1 MTNSEPDTST
11 SDAATLKEELRLAVV
26 IYGGASLAVYMHGV
40 TKELLKLVRA
50 SKVLHEMG
58 LERAQSI
65 NYGDSVDRREFDT
78 EAIYFDLLK
87 AINRKKQFRV
97 VIDVIAGASA
107 GAINGVM
114 LAKAVVDDALLDS
127 QTALWLGKADVDHL
141 GREVSVWDSWYL
153 YPIVKV
159 LSYLL
164 PKEIKSNPE
173 TRQKIARLLRSSW
186 FTPPFSGSRLC
197 HHFLDALKTM
207 RRSRREG
214 STLLPR
220 GLRLDVYAS
229 ITDLVGYP
237 RTVQLHEELVARER
251 EHGAF
256 CRLTHIETEIGRQS
270 SDFVDDNDP
279 ALVWAARA
287 SSCYAGIFPPFQHRE
302 LCEVLDERDMT
313 WEGERTFLTQSI
325 YGRDGTPA
333 VRLFDP
339 RERLFVDGGIVNNK
353 PFTAALDALN
363 HRSADRRVDRCIV
376 YIEPDPSF
384 EATDDPDKSL
394 GYLGTIGAALSTI
407 PRNQPIL
414 DELNALVDQ
423 DARVQTNRRIVD
435 TSHDYIRHLVAELMS
450 AHLDQPLSADLLRR
464 LRGSVVER
472 AAEELGLAFRAY
484 VQRRVW
490 RLRDALVDEWSLLA
504 EDRGRG
510 AVRRAMTT
518 SVGQW
523 WQPRTGSE
531 LTLADL
537 QRDFLNRFDVTYRTR
552 RMQFVIRRLNQTEG
566 LATTDSRSEDA
577 IEEFKRAT
585 YGFLA
590 RFYERRRAETVDVEL
605 VAKLAE
611 AAKQVPL
618 AHEGALELLEQ
629 LALSLAL
636 EGLDRDFD
644 EAFVTFCS
652 ELPDMSIRQKLVADY
667 VGFLFYDVLLMTP
680 GTETG
685 GPDPLTR
692 IRIERVSPADANT
705 LHAAFKGLRG
715 RELMGFVGFFNRGY
729 REHDYLWGRLDG
741 ADRIVDLLLNAAEG
755 AIDNPGHYRQRLFEA
770 ILKTERSQLYRC
782 DQELKDIARAVDEL
796 SD

>member
-1 MTNSEPDTST
+1 MSSGEPE
-11 SDAATLKEELRLAVV
+11 AFRLKEELRLAVV

-50 SKVLHEMG
+50 SKALHEIG
-58 LERAQSI
+58 LERAERIS
-65 NYGDSVDRREFDT
+65 YGEIVDQRPFDT
-78 EAIYFDLLK
+78 EAVYFDLLK
-87 AINRKKQFRV
+87 AINRKKRFRV

-107 GAINGVM
+107 GAINGIM
-114 LAKAVVDDALLDS
+114 LGKAVVDDSLLDS
-127 QTALWLGKADVDHL
+127 QTALWLGKADIEHL
-141 GREVSVWDSWYL
+141 GKQVSMWDKWYL
-153 YPIVKV
+153 YPFLKG

-164 PKEIKSNPE
+164 PREIGSNLE
-173 TRQKIARLLRSSW
+173 TRQKIARLFRSSW

-197 HHFLDALKTM
+197 HHFLDALETM
-207 RRSRREG
+207 KRSRRAG
-214 STLLPR
+214 STLLPQ

-229 ITDLVGYP
+229 ITDLIGYP
-237 RTVQLHEELVARER
+237 RTVHLHEELVARER

-256 CRLTHIETEIGRQS
+256 CRLTHIETEVGRQGS
-270 SDFVDDNDP
+270 HFGDDNEP

-287 SSCYAGIFPPFQHRE
+287 SSSYAGIFPPFQHSE
-302 LCEVLDERDMT
+302 LCEVLEERERHWD
-313 WEGERTFLTQSI
+313 GERTFLTQSI

-353 PFTAALDALN
+353 PFAAALDALN
-363 HRSADRRVDRCIV
+363 HRSADRRVDRSIV

-384 EATDDPDKSL
+384 EATDDPDKSV

-414 DELNALVDQ
+414 DELNALVEQ
-423 DARVQTNRRIVD
+423 DGRAETNRQVVD
-435 TSHDYIRHLVAELMS
+435 ASHDYIRHLVSELMS
-450 AHLDQPLSADLLRR
+450 AHLDRPLSAELLRE
-464 LRGSVVER
+464 LRGNLVER
-472 AAEELGLAFRAY
+472 AAEELGLAYRAY

-490 RLRDALVDEWSLLA
+490 RLRDALVDEWGLLA
-504 EDRGRG
+504 DDRGRS
-510 AVRRAMTT
+510 AVRRAMMT
-518 SVGQW
+518 SVEQW
-523 WQPRTGSE
+523 WQPRPDGE
-531 LTLADL
+531 LTTQDL

-566 LATTDSRSEDA
+566 LADPRSEAA

-605 VAKLAE
+605 IARLSE

-618 AHEGALELLEQ
+618 AQDKALDLLHH

-636 EGLDRDFD
+636 EELDRDFD
-644 EAFVTFCS
+644 EAFVTFCH
-652 ELPDMSIRQKLVADY
+652 ELPDVSISQKLVADY

-680 GTETG
+680 GSETG

-692 IRIERVSPADANT
+692 IRIERVSPADTKT
-705 LHAAFKGLRG
+705 LEGAFTGLRC
-715 RELMGFVGFFNRGY
+715 REFMGFVGFFNRGY
-729 REHDYLWGRLDG
+729 REHDYLWGRLNG
-741 ADRIVDLLLNAAEG
+741 ADRMVDLLLNVAG
-755 AIDNPGHYRQRLFEA
+755 DAIENPVHYRQRLFKA

-782 DQELKDIARAVDEL
+782 DQELRDIARAVDEL
-796 SD
+796 TP